1 MQVVPFSVHPGEKIP
16 PCANSDVLARLLTS
30 LNVLV
35 VMLDVI
41 HGAPMPWKQPF
52 RIIQRFSISG
62 NSREVMM
69 SVAVLKNKT
78 AQSKNDNSDCA
89 LLGWIK
95 HLSNDK

>member
-1 MQVVPFSVHPGEKIP
+1 
-16 PCANSDVLARLLTS
+16 
-30 LNVLV
+30 
-35 VMLDVI
+35 
-41 HGAPMPWKQPF
+41 MPWKQPF